1 MPRVFHLRSGLLGLG
16 LCLSAVVLS
25 AAEPFPEVHNTEPSK
40 EPFLSPQEAVK
51 RLRMPPGFQANV
63 FAAEPDVRQPI
74 AMTFDAAGR
83 MWIAEN
89 YTYAEQPLRF
99 EKQLQDRI
107 IVLEDADGDGR
118 ADKRTVFYDQFKGL
132 SSVEV
137 GFGGV
142 YALAPPNLFFI
153 PDADLD
159 LKPDADPIVVLDGFE
174 IGPSNTHNFAN
185 GLKWGPDGWLYGR
198 VGITAPGKI
207 GRPGTPDDQRV
218 PVGPSI
224 WRYHPVTHAVEE
236 VCTGTTNPWGHDWNE
251 HGELFFIN
259 TVIGHLWHVQSNA
272 HYRRMFGADR
282 NPYVYQL
289 LEQTADHFHWDTAEA
304 WNEAKKG
311 VSDSTSAAGGGHA
324 HCGMMIYLGDN
335 WPAEYRGKVF
345 TLNMHGYRVNVD
357 SLEQTGATY
366 VGHHDKDMIFS
377 DDPYFRGTEITYGP
391 DGSVYIADWS
401 DVGECHENDGV
412 HRTSGRIYKIT
423 YGDLKPQP
431 SRDLQALSSLQLL
444 EFLKSA
450 NEWPV
455 RQARRLLQERAANGE
470 DMAAVVTA
478 LQTVYDSETNIPQK
492 LRYFFALHAV
502 GATSTDWLKV
512 QLLHTDEHIRVAAL
526 RFLAEQP
533 DINQQV
539 NDLARMAARDSSGL
553 VLSTLASI
561 LPKFAVQPR
570 FRIATALGQ
579 RAELSRDPVFPLM
592 VWYGVEPVVPQ
603 NPKAAITFATGIH
616 LPLVRQ
622 FTARRLAQDWDKL
635 KPAEAEALVAAL
647 KSADNAQRRDLLT
660 GMNSGLRGW
669 RKVNP
674 PAVWTDVQA
683 LLAKSTNAD
692 VQQLTRELGVVFGDG
707 RAMDQLKEI
716 AMSGEADIA
725 TRRSAIASLIEAQP
739 DDLGKVLRSILNDRD
754 LSPEA
759 IRGLATVGDK
769 ETSQLLVSRFNGFY
783 PAGKEAAVQTLAARP
798 ADAMAL
804 VSAIAA
810 GKIERTYVPV
820 YLVRQMQNY
829 DHAEL
834 RDLVQKTWP
843 ELRPITADKKQR
855 IEGFK
860 QKLTAEALSHANLSA
875 GRGLWEKS
883 CGKCHQ
889 LFGEG
894 GKIGPDLTGAQRHN
908 LDYLLENVV
917 DPSATLLPQFRMT
930 TIVMNDGR
938 AINGVV
944 ISKTEQTWQVQ
955 TATDLLTVR
964 VAEIEEHAA
973 TTQSLMPEGLLDLLT
988 PEEVQNLL
996 GYVMSPRQVPKP
1008 DDPMAS
1014 SSR

>member
-1 MPRVFHLRSGLLGLG
+1 MRALSRGWILTFGCLLTGSGL
-16 LCLSAVVLS
+16 VLS
-25 AAEPFPEVHNTEPSK
+25 AAEPFAEVHNTEPSK
-40 EPFLSPQEAVK
+40 EPLLSPQEALK
-51 RLRMPPGFQANV
+51 RLRLPPGFQATL

-74 AMTFDAAGR
+74 SMTFDAAGR

-99 EKQLQDRI
+99 EKKLLDRI
-107 IVLEDADGDGR
+107 IVLEDANGDGKS
-118 ADKRTVFYDQFKGL
+118 DKRTVFFDQLKGL

-142 YALAPPNLFFI
+142 YALAPPLLFFI
-153 PDADLD
+153 PDADRD
-159 LKPDADPIVVLDGFE
+159 LKPDADPVVVLDGFE

-259 TVIGHLWHVQSNA
+259 TVIGHLWHVQPNA

-282 NPYVYQL
+282 NPYVYQVI
-289 LEQTADHFHWDTAEA
+289 EQTADHFHWDTAEA

-311 VSDSTSAAGGGHA
+311 VSDTTSAAGGGHA

-335 WPAEYRGKVF
+335 WPTEYRGKVF

-357 SLEQTGATY
+357 NLEQEGATY

-391 DGSVYIADWS
+391 DGGVFIADWS

-423 YGDLKPQP
+423 YGELQSAPAHDLHQ
-431 SRDLQALSSLQLL
+431 LSSMELV
-444 EFLKSA
+444 EVIKSA

-455 RQARRLLQERAANGE
+455 RQARRLLQERQAQGE
-470 DMAAVVTA
+470 DLTAVVAA
-478 LQTVYDSETNIPQK
+478 LRSESEKESNIPQK
-492 LRYFFALHAV
+492 LRYLYAQHAA
-502 GATSTDWLKV
+502 GGTTTEWLKV

-526 RFLAEQP
+526 RLLSEQA
-533 DINQQV
+533 DANQQA
-539 NDLARMAARDSSGL
+539 NDLTRMATRDISGL
-553 VLSTLASI
+553 VLSTLASV
-561 LPKFAVQPR
+561 LPKFPEQTR
-570 FRIATALGQ
+570 WKIATALGQ
-579 RAELSRDPVFPLM
+579 RAEFSRDPVFPLM
-592 VWYGVEPVVPQ
+592 VWYGIEPVVPR

-622 FTARRLAQDWDKL
+622 FTSRRLAQDWDKL
-635 KPAEAEALVAAL
+635 SPADAEALVTAL
-647 KSADNAQRRDLLT
+647 KTADNSQRRDLLT
-660 GMNSGLRGW
+660 GLNDGLRGW

-674 PAVWTDVQA
+674 PAGWSDVQM
-683 LLAKSTNAD
+683 LLAKSPSAD
-692 VQQLTRELGVVFGDG
+692 VQQLTRELSVVFGDG
-707 RAMDQLKEI
+707 RAMDELRKI
-716 AMSGEADIA
+716 ALAGDADIA
-725 TRRSAIASLIEAQP
+725 TRRSAIASLIEAKP
-739 DDLGKVLRSILNDRD
+739 DDLGNVLRSILNDRD

-759 IRGLATVGDK
+759 IRGLATVDEK
-769 ETSQLLVSRFNGFY
+769 DTAQLLIGKFNGFY
-783 PAGKEAAVQTLAARP
+783 PAGKEAAIQTLAARP
-798 ADAMAL
+798 ADALAL
-804 VSAIAA
+804 VSAIST

-834 RDLVQKTWP
+834 KDLVQKTWP
-843 ELRPITADKKQR
+843 ELPPITADKKQR
-855 IEGFK
+855 IESFK
-860 QKLTAEALSHANLSA
+860 QKLSTEAKAHADLSA
-875 GRGLWEKS
+875 GRALWEKS
-883 CGKCHQ
+883 CGKCHL

-930 TIVMNDGR
+930 TIVMDDGR
-938 AINGVV
+938 VLNGVV
-944 ISKTEQTWQVQ
+944 ILKTEQTWQVQ
-955 TATDLLTVR
+955 TATDLVTVR
-964 VAEIEEHAA
+964 VAEIDEHAA

-988 PEEVQNLL
+988 PDEARNLL

-1008 DDPMAS
+1008 DDPATS
-1014 SSR
+1014 SGR